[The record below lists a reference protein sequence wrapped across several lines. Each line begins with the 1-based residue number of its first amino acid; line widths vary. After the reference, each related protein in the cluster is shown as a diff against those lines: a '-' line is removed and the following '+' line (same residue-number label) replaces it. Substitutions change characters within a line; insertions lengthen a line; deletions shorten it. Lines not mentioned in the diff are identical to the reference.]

1 MQKQFSLPPSISF
14 GPDDIPSVMV
24 ERPAPL
30 LTDEEIAVV
39 ALILASVTSDSLD
52 RSRDTSETSWSR
64 AASYDALRDPVGM
77 K

>member
-1 MQKQFSLPPSISF
+1 MEKKFSLPQSISL

-30 LTDEEIAVV
+30 LTDEEVAVV
-39 ALILASVTSDSLD
+39 ALALATVTSDSLD
-52 RSRDTSETSWSR
+52 RSRDTGEKAWSR